1 MNLVVEEGVTGPRV
15 DLKLVRKTLFVEK
28 TEIAEERFLINQQ
41 KENADFSCR
50 RRSLSQR
57 QQIRQ
62 WRTRTTRRRR
72 KREKASS
79 STSYRAFVSRYL
91 GEGSLL
97 AE

>member
-41 KENADFSCR
+41 MEVADFSCR

-72 KREKASS
+72 EKDSS

-91 GEGSLL
+91 GE
-97 AE
+97 E

>member
-15 DLKLVRKTLFVEK
+15 DLKLVRKALVVEK

-41 KENADFSCR
+41 MEVADFSCR

-62 WRTRTTRRRR
+62 WRTRTAKRRRR
-72 KREKASS
+72 EKDSS
-79 STSYRAFVSRYL
+79 STSYLAFVSRYL
-91 GEGSLL
+91 GE
-97 AE
+97 E